1 MSSVISRLLSEWSR
15 NYNDRQKLQHVYLS
29 VAVALLLIAG
39 VIGLISYDTGQKLLI
54 IAIVSIFI
62 FIANS
67 VAWALLHTFVIAPL
81 GGIESVQPKVIEK
94 PAVRTR
100 KTK

>member
-1 MSSVISRLLSEWSR
+1 MSTVISKLLSEWSR

-29 VAVALLLIAG
+29 VAAALLLTAG

-67 VAWALLHTFVIAPL
+67 VAWALLHTFVIARL
-81 GGIESVQPKVIEK
+81 GDTEDAQPEVVKK
-94 PAVRTR
+94 PARTR